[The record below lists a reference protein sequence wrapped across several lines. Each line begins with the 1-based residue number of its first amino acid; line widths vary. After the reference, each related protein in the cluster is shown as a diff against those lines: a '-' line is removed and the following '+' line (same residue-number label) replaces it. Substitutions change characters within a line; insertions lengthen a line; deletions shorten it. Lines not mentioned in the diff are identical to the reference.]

1 MEGLFICI
9 PSHDSYFRSYIELYN
24 TSFALQ
30 TDKDASKNRSIS
42 IPDAR
47 SIYESESITII
58 CRNINHIHTK

>member
-1 MEGLFICI
+1 MQNIYRYRIKKQWKGYCICI
-9 PSHDSYFRSYIELYN
+9 PSHDSYFRSRIELYN

-47 SIYESESITII
+47 SIYE
-58 CRNINHIHTK
+58 